1 MIYDEI
7 LLEHNTHPEHSGELS
22 GKDVKKCKLFNASC
36 GDKLEISLKIQGG
49 KIIDGSFSGV
59 GCAISKASADI
70 MLGEMIGKS
79 LKEAKELA
87 KKFFEQFDADETA
100 ETPELGEANALL
112 EVRRMPARAKC
123 AKLAWTLFES

>member
-49 KIIDGSFSGV
+49 KIVDGSFSGV

-79 LKEAKELA
+79 LEEAKELA
-87 KKFFEQFDADETA
+87 KKFFEQFDADKTT

-123 AKLAWTLFES
+123 AKLAWNIFKE